1 MHLSWTR
8 RTING
13 VLVLFLLFSL
23 FSALG
28 TGSSAAAESA
38 PEESAAPIELT
49 PNESAATAEPTP
61 SESTTAVESAPDKLA
76 AAAETGSFD
85 LRILHTNDT
94 HAHLD
99 TVAKRIAAIKQS
111 KNESTL
117 LLDAGDV
124 FSGTL
129 YFNQY
134 EGLADLWFMNL
145 AGYDAMTLGN
155 HEFDKG
161 PAALAKFMKDAHFP
175 IVSSNID
182 FAKDAELGPLYKDE
196 VGKPASAAAIYPAIV
211 KDVNGQQ
218 VGIFG
223 LTTTDTV
230 ALSSPG
236 KDIVFKDYVASAQ
249 ATVAKL
255 QGEGINKIVVL
266 SHLGYS
272 EDQKL
277 AKAVAGIDVIVG
289 GHSHTQLD
297 APVVVDRGNGEPTI
311 IVQTGEYGNNLGQL
325 DVTFNDVGVATAWDG
340 KLLSVAKYQ
349 DDAEAAAKLAEFA
362 VPLEELKKTV
372 IGKTD
377 VALEGNR
384 AVVRKQE
391 TNLGDLVADGMLAK
405 VKSLVKLEDAKA
417 YVAIQNAG
425 GIRASLDKGDI
436 TLGGLLT
443 VMPFGNNL
451 TALKMTGQEIIDAL
465 ENGVSGV
472 DTGEGRFPQVSGLRF
487 YYDSKKQPEIV
498 DSVTGEVK
506 QAGQRIVKVQIKNA
520 NGTYSNIDK
529 KAYYIVATNSFM
541 AGGGDFYR
549 SMAKAKADGRFYEL
563 NLVDY
568 EVFREHLSQVGTVK
582 IQTQGRS
589 TNLLGKPLPS
599 GGGSGG
605 SSSGGDSSGQTP
617 TGETPPGSGNA
628 NGGTTNDGGSSTPGT
643 PADGNNGN
651 NGGNTGGGSS
661 PSVQFRDTA
670 NHWAS
675 ASIAQAV
682 SSGFV
687 NGYSDGT
694 FRPNEAATR
703 AEFIAMLSRAFG
715 LEGGS
720 ADLPFTD
727 EIPAWA
733 RPYIANAVSK
743 GIATGFSDRTFRPSG
758 KLTRAEMT
766 VMVVR
771 ALGLKTDLAAT
782 VSFSDADRI
791 PAWARPAIAAAYAA
805 GIVGGTGNNAFEP
818 GKEATRAEV
827 VSLLLAAIRNKG

>member
-1 MHLSWTR
+1 MHLSWKR
-8 RTING
+8 RAFNG
-13 VLVLFLLFSL
+13 VLALILLFSL

-38 PEESAAPIELT
+38 PD
-49 PNESAATAEPTP
+49 EPTAAEEP
-61 SESTTAVESAPDKLA
+61 SPDKLA
-76 AAAETGSFD
+76 AAAGTGAFD

-161 PAALAKFMKDAHFP
+161 PGALAKFMKDAHFP

-211 KDVNGQQ
+211 KDVNGQP

-236 KDIVFKDYVASAQ
+236 KDIAFKDYAASAQ

-340 KLLSVAKYQ
+340 KLLPVSKYQ

-384 AVVRKQE
+384 AVIRKQE

-405 VKSLVKLEDAKA
+405 VKSLVKLDDAKA

-487 YYDSKKQPEIV
+487 YYDSMKQPEIV
-498 DSVTGEVK
+498 DTVTGEVK

-549 SMAKAKADGRFYEL
+549 SMAAAKADGRFYEL

-568 EVFREHLSQVGTVK
+568 EVFREHLQQVGTVM

-599 GGGSGG
+599 GGSGG

-643 PADGNNGN
+643 PADGNNGS
-651 NGGNTGGGSS
+651 NGSNGNTGGGAT

-675 ASIAQAV
+675 AAIAQAV
-682 SSGFV
+682 SSGIA
-687 NGYSDGT
+687 NGYADGT

-715 LEGGS
+715 LAGSS
-720 ADLPFTD
+720 ADLPFAD

-733 RPYIANAVSK
+733 RPYIASAVSQ
-743 GIATGFSDRTFRPSG
+743 GIASGYSDRTFRPSG

-771 ALGLKTDLAAT
+771 ALGLKTDSTAA
-782 VSFSDADRI
+782 VSFSDGDRI

-805 GIVGGTGNNAFEP
+805 GIVGGTGSNAFEP

-827 VSLLLAAIRNKG
+827 VSLLLAAIRTKG

>member
-1 MHLSWTR
+1 MHLSWKR
-8 RTING
+8 RAFNG
-13 VLVLFLLFSL
+13 VLALILLFSL

-38 PEESAAPIELT
+38 PD
-49 PNESAATAEPTP
+49 EPTAAEEP
-61 SESTTAVESAPDKLA
+61 SPDKLA
-76 AAAETGSFD
+76 AAAGTGSFD

-134 EGLADLWFMNL
+134 EGMADLWFMNL

-161 PAALAKFMKDAHFP
+161 PGALAKFMKDAHFP

-182 FAKDAELGPLYKDE
+182 FAKDADLGPLYKDE

-211 KDVNGQQ
+211 KDVNGQP

-236 KDIVFKDYVASAQ
+236 KDIAFKDYAASAQ

-340 KLLSVAKYQ
+340 KLLSVSKYQ

-384 AVVRKQE
+384 AVIRKQE

-405 VKSLVKLEDAKA
+405 VKSLVKLDDAKA

-549 SMAKAKADGRFYEL
+549 SMAAAKADGRFYEL

-568 EVFREHLSQVGTVK
+568 EVFREHLQQVGTVN
-582 IQTQGRS
+582 IETQGRS

-599 GGGSGG
+599 GGSGG

-643 PADGNNGN
+643 PADGNNGSN
-651 NGGNTGGGSS
+651 GNTGGGAA
-661 PSVQFRDTA
+661 PSVQFPDTV

-675 ASIAQAV
+675 AAIAQAV
-682 SSGFV
+682 SSGIA
-687 NGYSDGT
+687 NGYADGT

-715 LEGGS
+715 LAGNS
-720 ADLPFTD
+720 ADLPFAD

-733 RPYIANAVSK
+733 RPYIASAVSQ
-743 GIATGFSDRTFRPSG
+743 GIASGYSDRTFRPSG

-771 ALGLKTDLAAT
+771 ALGLKTDSTAA
-782 VSFSDADRI
+782 VSFSDGDRI

-805 GIVGGTGNNAFEP
+805 GIVGGTGSNAFEA

-827 VSLLLAAIRNKG
+827 VSLLLAAIRTKG